1 MTYQIELT
9 IPSATQH
16 LVKEFA
22 SGHGCAVKSADNN
35 TYIFSS
41 DHYYYLYELAESY
54 LNTDPTVL
62 IIENKWFIIKIS
74 VDIWL

>member
-1 MTYQIELT
+1 MKEIYIMTYQIELT

-35 TYIFSS
+35 AYIFSS

-54 LNTDPTVL
+54 LNTDPTML
-62 IIENKWFIIKIS
+62 IIENK
-74 VDIWL
+74 